1 MVIIKKA
8 KRKNLVS
15 ITSLGILSS
24 IAGITGTNSS
34 AHAETLTAANTITTA
49 NSYDDDGKSN
59 TETTDTN
66 SNDNSKE
73 STLTFNTVADNNAS
87 IGTNADTTVNAASP
101 DSIATDQTAD
111 TEKNA
116 DSVTEDNSTD
126 YANTE
131 TTANSVNTLLTS
143 SLLQSNTTTTTAN
156 DSYIPVKS
164 YGVDVSGYQDT
175 DLTKYSQAGAKYTIV
190 KLSEGT
196 WYTNP
201 NAQGQ
206 VNSADKLGMATYAY
220 HFANFSDSTAEAE
233 KEADFAIQQ
242 AQKVGIKPGTYFAI
256 DWETEGN
263 ANVVD
268 GNTEQNTSAILAF
281 MRKVSAAGYKPLVY
295 TGAYNFQNHLNVSE
309 IIKQFPNSLWVA
321 SYKTTGEIDEPD
333 FNYFPSMEGVAIWQF
348 TSNWRGLHID
358 ANVNVLPL
366 LSNASTTDDKDKAI
380 SVNYQVVDDDNNG
393 AVVASG
399 TFSGKSNTSLSN
411 RSIIDTNAPDVLNK
425 YVLSSPDGSTLL
437 NNDTGTITIHVTHKT
452 EFVSETREVT
462 ASGVQDLSMPFHI
475 TPAVSFGKVYSFSRT
490 GIKDLVTNQ
499 ITWNDWSA
507 PAKLGNDNAAIN
519 GELHA
524 LEEYPIIIT
533 ADTPNMN
540 VTITKKGM
548 LISTDSAPHKV
559 TNTINF
565 VNSSDMWD
573 FSNSFD
579 TSMIIKATTIT
590 ADDQN
595 QTIDISS
602 LIPEGYQLA
611 DSADS
616 TLTSGDNG
624 SFFNVAIVKN
634 NADSNNTDNTDN
646 NKNDS
651 DSGKADSSVT
661 NVVEFVDENSN
672 IVGSTTIKAD
682 AAGKSFTLDSNS
694 IPTGYQLADGASL
707 TLTTKDNG
715 ATIQIKVVKADATDT
730 DNGNSSGSDNSS
742 DNGNTDNSGQGNTD
756 PVTPGDSDNTNTSGS
771 DSTGSSNSGSDSSNK
786 DTGTDT
792 SPTNPDGSVDDS
804 GKSDTGS
811 GSSNSDSNTDNT
823 NNDKNDNSSSNG
835 SDTGDSSNSGSDGST
850 TTPSVPDS
858 SDNSNSNSDN
868 GTTDNTDNAN
878 NSNSENNVNISDN
891 TDSIDNANNVNNDT
905 GKNSGSQTGTSDN
918 AQAMI
923 NLDNGD
929 VLTQEPVSTGIP
941 STDTSFGTQ
950 NGSDLISAS
959 SGDVN
964 STLATTLP
972 QTGNSVQDTKVLKA
986 TGAVILLSEAVL
998 SLGFAI
1004 TKKKPDNQ

>member
-1 MVIIKKA
+1 M
-8 KRKNLVS
+8 S

-66 SNDNSKE
+66 SNDNSQE
-73 STLTFNTVADNNAS
+73 STLTFNTVTDNNAGT
-87 IGTNADTTVNAASP
+87 GTNADTTVNAASP

-143 SLLQSNTTTTTAN
+143 SLLQSNTTTTTVN

-263 ANVVD
+263 INVVNGD
-268 GNTEQNTSAILAF
+268 TEKNTAAVMAF
-281 MRKVSAAGYKPLVY
+281 MKKVQKAGYLPLVY
-295 TGAYNFQNHLNVSE
+295 TGAYNFQSHLNVSE

-348 TSNWRGLHID
+348 TSNWRGLHVD

-366 LSNASTTDDKDKAI
+366 VNTSSSATDSTVTV
-380 SVNYQVVDDDNNG
+380 SYQVVDDDDNG
-393 AVVASG
+393 SVVTTGSVTG
-399 TFSGKSNTSLSN
+399 SSNSSITNQSIIKSN
-411 RSIIDTNAPDVLNK
+411 NADLLDK
-425 YVLSSPDGSTLL
+425 YVISSPDDKNLL
-437 NNDTGTITIHVTHKT
+437 NNDTGTITIHVNHKT
-452 EFVSETREVT
+452 ETVTETREVT

-507 PAKLGNDNAAIN
+507 PVKLGSDNDAIN

-624 SFFNVAIVKN
+624 TVFNVAVVKV
-634 NADSNNTDNTDN
+634 ATD
-646 NKNDS
+646 
-651 DSGKADSSVT
+651 GSS
-661 NVVEFVDENSN
+661 
-672 IVGSTTIKAD
+672 
-682 AAGKSFTLDSNS
+682 DSNS
-694 IPTGYQLADGASL
+694 
-707 TLTTKDNG
+707 
-715 ATIQIKVVKADATDT
+715 
-730 DNGNSSGSDNSS
+730 NGNSSSDSN
-742 DNGNTDNSGQGNTD
+742 NTDNSGQGNTD
-756 PVTPGDSDNTNTSGS
+756 PVTPGDSDTNTSGS
-771 DSTGSSNSGSDSSNK
+771 DSTGGSNSGSDSNNK

-792 SPTNPDGSVDDS
+792 SPTNPDGSGDDS

-811 GSSNSDSNTDNT
+811 DSSNSDSTD
-823 NNDKNDNSSSNG
+823 NDKNDNSSSNG
-835 SDTGDSSNSGSDGST
+835 SDTGDSSNSGSDAST

-858 SDNSNSNSDN
+858 SDNSNSNSGN

-891 TDSIDNANNVNNDT
+891 TDSTDNANNVNNDT
-905 GKNSGSQTGTSDN
+905 GKNSGSQTGASDN
-918 AQAMI
+918 AQATI

-941 STDTSFGTQ
+941 STTADTSFGIQ

-964 STLATTLP
+964 STLATALP

>member
-1 MVIIKKA
+1 MITIRKA

-24 IAGITGTNSS
+24 IAGVAGTNSS
-34 AHAETLTAANTITTA
+34 AHAEILTTANTITTA
-49 NSYDDDGKSN
+49 NSYDDDNKSN

-66 SNDNSKE
+66 SNDNSQE

-87 IGTNADTTVNAASP
+87 AGTNADTTIDSTSP
-101 DSIATDQTAD
+101 DSIATDQTAN

-116 DSVTEDNSTD
+116 DSVNEDNSSD
-126 YANTE
+126 YANAE
-131 TTANSVNTLLTS
+131 TTADSVNTLLTS
-143 SLLQSNTTTTTAN
+143 SLLQSNTTTTTVN

-164 YGVDVSGYQDT
+164 YGVDVSGYQNI

-348 TSNWRGLHID
+348 TSNWRGLHVD

-366 LSNASTTDDKDKAI
+366 SSNASTTNDKDKAI

-399 TFSGKSNTSLSN
+399 TFSGKNNTSLSN

-437 NNDTGTITIHVTHKT
+437 NNDTGTITIHVNHKT
-452 EFVSETREVT
+452 ETVTETREATFDITEDSSTSGNVGP
-462 ASGVQDLSMPFHI
+462 ASGVSKKY
-475 TPAVSFGKVYSFSRT
+475 TFSRT
-490 GIKDLVTNQ
+490 GTKDLVTGQ
-499 ITWNDWSA
+499 TTW
-507 PAKLGNDNAAIN
+507 
-519 GELHA
+519 GEWPSPKTLK
-524 LEEYPIIIT
+524 YDKYTFTVT
-533 ADTPNMN
+533 ADSPNTKI
-540 VTITKKGM
+540 TITSKGM
-548 LISTDSAPHKV
+548 LINTDTAPHKV
-559 TNTINF
+559 TNTVNF
-565 VNSSDMWD
+565 VDAAGK
-573 FSNSFD
+573 
-579 TSMIIKATTIT
+579 TVKTTT
-590 ADDQN
+590 VSADDQN

-611 DSADS
+611 NSAS
-616 TLTSGDNG
+616 NSLISGDNG

-634 NADSNNTDNTDN
+634 NADSNNTDN
-646 NKNDS
+646 
-651 DSGKADSSVT
+651 
-661 NVVEFVDENSN
+661 
-672 IVGSTTIKAD
+672 
-682 AAGKSFTLDSNS
+682 
-694 IPTGYQLADGASL
+694 
-707 TLTTKDNG
+707 
-715 ATIQIKVVKADATDT
+715 
-730 DNGNSSGSDNSS
+730 GSDPSSS
-742 DNGNTDNSGQGNTD
+742 DNANTDNSGQGNTD
-756 PVTPGDSDNTNTSGS
+756 PVTPGDSDNNTG
-771 DSTGSSNSGSDSSNK
+771 GSNSGSDSSNK

-792 SPTNPDGSVDDS
+792 SPTNPDGSGDDS

-811 GSSNSDSNTDNT
+811 DSSNSDSNTDST
-823 NNDKNDNSSSNG
+823 DNDKNDNSSSNG
-835 SDTGDSSNSGSDGST
+835 SDTGDSSNSGSDASIA
-850 TTPSVPDS
+850 TPSVPDS
-858 SDNSNSNSDN
+858 SDNSNSNSGN

-891 TDSIDNANNVNNDT
+891 TDSTDNANNVNSDT
-905 GKNSGSQTGTSDN
+905 DKNSGSQTGASDN
-918 AQAMI
+918 AQATI

-929 VLTQEPVSTGIP
+929 VLSQEPFSTGIP
-941 STDTSFGTQ
+941 STTADTSFGIQ

-964 STLATTLP
+964 STLATALP

>member
-1 MVIIKKA
+1 MVSIKKA

-34 AHAETLTAANTITTA
+34 AHAETLNAANTITTA

-66 SNDNSKE
+66 SNDNSQE
-73 STLTFNTVADNNAS
+73 STLTFNTVTDNNAGT
-87 IGTNADTTVNAASP
+87 GTNADTTVNAASP

-143 SLLQSNTTTTTAN
+143 SLLQSNTTTTTVN

-164 YGVDVSGYQDT
+164 YGVDVSGYQGT
-175 DLTKYSQAGAKYTIV
+175 DLTKYAQAGAKYTIV

-206 VNSADKLGMATYAY
+206 VNSANKLNMATYAY
-220 HFANFSDSTAEAE
+220 HFANFSNNAAEAE

-263 ANVVD
+263 INVVD

-348 TSNWRGLHID
+348 TSNWRGLHVD

-366 LSNASTTDDKDKAI
+366 SSNASTTNDKDKAI

-393 AVVASG
+393 AVIASG

-437 NNDTGTITIHVTHKT
+437 NNDTGTITIHVNHKT
-452 EFVSETREVT
+452 ETVTETREATFDITEDSSTSGNVGP
-462 ASGVQDLSMPFHI
+462 ASGVSKKY
-475 TPAVSFGKVYSFSRT
+475 TFSRT
-490 GIKDLVTNQ
+490 GTKDLVTGQ
-499 ITWNDWSA
+499 TTW
-507 PAKLGNDNAAIN
+507 
-519 GELHA
+519 GEWPSPKTLK
-524 LEEYPIIIT
+524 YDKYIFTVT
-533 ADTPNMN
+533 ADSPNTKI
-540 VTITKKGM
+540 TITSKGM
-548 LISTDSAPHKV
+548 LINTDTAPHKV
-559 TNTINF
+559 TNTVNF
-565 VNSSDMWD
+565 VDAAGK
-573 FSNSFD
+573 
-579 TSMIIKATTIT
+579 TVKTTT
-590 ADDQN
+590 VSADDQN

-611 DSADS
+611 NSAS
-616 TLTSGDNG
+616 NSLISGDNG

-634 NADSNNTDNTDN
+634 NADSNNTDNGSDPSSSDSGKSDSETDTTPTNPSDSHNGSNDSNTDNTDN
-646 NKNDS
+646 NKNDSDSS

-661 NVVEFVDENSN
+661 NLVEFVDENSN

-715 ATIQIKVVKADATDT
+715 ATIQIKVIKTDT
-730 DNGNSSGSDNSS
+730 NDSGNSNGSGSNSSS
-742 DNGNTDNSGQGNTD
+742 DNGNTDNNGQSNTN
-756 PVTPGDSDNTNTSGS
+756 PITPGASDNNNGAI
-771 DSTGSSNSGSDSSNK
+771 DS
-786 DTGTDT
+786 
-792 SPTNPDGSVDDS
+792 
-804 GKSDTGS
+804 GS
-811 GSSNSDSNTDNT
+811 GSSNSDSDTDST
-823 NNDKNDNSSSNG
+823 DNDKNDNSSSNG
-835 SDTGDSSNSGSDGST
+835 SDTGNSNISGSDGST

-858 SDNSNSNSDN
+858 SDNSNSNGDN
-868 GTTDNTDNAN
+868 GTTDSTDNAN

-891 TDSIDNANNVNNDT
+891 TDSTDNANNVNSDT
-905 GKNSGSQTGTSDN
+905 GKNSGSQTGASDN

-941 STDTSFGTQ
+941 STTADTSFGTQ

-964 STLATTLP
+964 STLATALP
-972 QTGNSVQDTKVLKA
+972 QTGNSVQDTKV
-986 TGAVILLSEAVL
+986 V
-998 SLGFAI
+998 
-1004 TKKKPDNQ
+1004 NHH

>member
-34 AHAETLTAANTITTA
+34 AHAETLNAANTITTA

-66 SNDNSKE
+66 SNDNSQE
-73 STLTFNTVADNNAS
+73 STLTFNTVTDNNAGT
-87 IGTNADTTVNAASP
+87 GTNADTTVNAASP

-131 TTANSVNTLLTS
+131 TTADSVNTLLTS
-143 SLLQSNTTTTTAN
+143 SLLQSNTTTTTVN

-164 YGVDVSGYQDT
+164 YGVDVSGYQNT

-348 TSNWRGLHID
+348 TSNWRGLHVD

-366 LSNASTTDDKDKAI
+366 SSNASTTDDKDKAI

-399 TFSGKSNTSLSN
+399 TFSGKRNTSLSN

-425 YVLSSPDGSTLL
+425 YVLSSPDGNTLL
-437 NNDTGTITIHVTHKT
+437 NNDTGTITIHVNHKT
-452 EFVSETREVT
+452 ETVTETREVT

-507 PAKLGNDNAAIN
+507 PVKLGSDNDAIN

-624 SFFNVAIVKN
+624 TVFNVAVVKV
-634 NADSNNTDNTDN
+634 ATD
-646 NKNDS
+646 
-651 DSGKADSSVT
+651 GSS
-661 NVVEFVDENSN
+661 
-672 IVGSTTIKAD
+672 
-682 AAGKSFTLDSNS
+682 DSNS
-694 IPTGYQLADGASL
+694 
-707 TLTTKDNG
+707 
-715 ATIQIKVVKADATDT
+715 
-730 DNGNSSGSDNSS
+730 NGNSSSDSN
-742 DNGNTDNSGQGNTD
+742 NTDNSGQGNTD
-756 PVTPGDSDNTNTSGS
+756 PVTPGDSDNNTSGS
-771 DSTGSSNSGSDSSNK
+771 DSTGGSNSGSDSNNK

-792 SPTNPDGSVDDS
+792 SPTNPDGSGDDS

-811 GSSNSDSNTDNT
+811 DSSNSDSTD
-823 NNDKNDNSSSNG
+823 NDKNDNSSSNG
-835 SDTGDSSNSGSDGST
+835 SDTGDSSNSGSDAST

-858 SDNSNSNSDN
+858 SDNSNSNSGNGNQDTTEPVVPDNSDN
-868 GTTDNTDNAN
+868 GSDSSTSGTSDSSDSDTTPTNPDSPNVDNGSDNGNGSGNNSTDTSNGSDISNAVPDTPENSNGSDNGNISGSENTNATDSQANPSDGSNQSLADVNQNNNANAITGSSDSSIPASESSETSGTNNVASAEGNGNGSASVSFGASSPVSTDAYAAN
-878 NSNSENNVNISDN
+878 NSNTASE
-891 TDSIDNANNVNNDT
+891 
-905 GKNSGSQTGTSDN
+905 SGS
-918 AQAMI
+918 
-923 NLDNGD
+923 GD
-929 VLTQEPVSTGIP
+929 VV
-941 STDTSFGTQ
+941 
-950 NGSDLISAS
+950 SAS
-959 SGDVN
+959 S
-964 STLATTLP
+964 LP
-972 QTGNSVQDTKVLKA
+972 QTGNSGDSQSLKTA
-986 TGAVILLSEAVL
+986 GTILLAESFA
-998 SLGFAI
+998 SLGLTI
-1004 TKKKPDNQ
+1004 KRKKSNF

>member
-66 SNDNSKE
+66 SNDNSQE
-73 STLTFNTVADNNAS
+73 STLTFNTVTDNNAGT
-87 IGTNADTTVNAASP
+87 GTNADTTVNAASP

-143 SLLQSNTTTTTAN
+143 SLLQSNTTTTTVN

-263 ANVVD
+263 INVVNGD
-268 GNTEQNTSAILAF
+268 TEKNTAAVMAF
-281 MRKVSAAGYKPLVY
+281 MKKVQKAGYLPLVY
-295 TGAYNFQNHLNVSE
+295 TGAYNFQSHLNVSE

-348 TSNWRGLHID
+348 TSNWRGLHVD

-366 LSNASTTDDKDKAI
+366 VNTSSSATDSTVTV
-380 SVNYQVVDDDNNG
+380 SYQVVDDDDNG
-393 AVVASG
+393 SVVTTGSVTG
-399 TFSGKSNTSLSN
+399 SSNSSITNQSIIKSN
-411 RSIIDTNAPDVLNK
+411 NADLLDK
-425 YVLSSPDGSTLL
+425 YVISSPDDKNLL
-437 NNDTGTITIHVTHKT
+437 NNDTGTITIHVNHKT
-452 EFVSETREVT
+452 ETVTETREVT

-507 PAKLGNDNAAIN
+507 PVKLGSDNDAIN

-624 SFFNVAIVKN
+624 TVFNVAVVKV
-634 NADSNNTDNTDN
+634 ATD
-646 NKNDS
+646 
-651 DSGKADSSVT
+651 GSS
-661 NVVEFVDENSN
+661 
-672 IVGSTTIKAD
+672 
-682 AAGKSFTLDSNS
+682 DSNS
-694 IPTGYQLADGASL
+694 
-707 TLTTKDNG
+707 
-715 ATIQIKVVKADATDT
+715 
-730 DNGNSSGSDNSS
+730 NGNSSSDSN
-742 DNGNTDNSGQGNTD
+742 NTDNSGQGNTD
-756 PVTPGDSDNTNTSGS
+756 PVTPGDSDTNTSGS
-771 DSTGSSNSGSDSSNK
+771 DSTGGSNSGSDSNNK

-792 SPTNPDGSVDDS
+792 SPTNPDGSGDDS

-811 GSSNSDSNTDNT
+811 DSSNSDSTD
-823 NNDKNDNSSSNG
+823 NDKNDNSSSNG
-835 SDTGDSSNSGSDGST
+835 SDTGDSSNSGSDAST

-858 SDNSNSNSDN
+858 SDNSNSNSGN

-891 TDSIDNANNVNNDT
+891 TDSTDNANNVNNDT
-905 GKNSGSQTGTSDN
+905 GKNSGSQTGASDN
-918 AQAMI
+918 AQATI

-941 STDTSFGTQ
+941 STTADTSFGIQ

-964 STLATTLP
+964 STLATALP

>member
-1 MVIIKKA
+1 MITIRKA

-24 IAGITGTNSS
+24 IAGVAGTNSS
-34 AHAETLTAANTITTA
+34 AHAEILTTANTITTA
-49 NSYDDDGKSN
+49 NSYDDDNKSN

-66 SNDNSKE
+66 SNDNSQE

-87 IGTNADTTVNAASP
+87 AGTNADTTIDSTSP
-101 DSIATDQTAD
+101 DSIATDQTAN

-116 DSVTEDNSTD
+116 DSVNEDNSSD
-126 YANTE
+126 YANAE
-131 TTANSVNTLLTS
+131 TTADSVNTLLTS
-143 SLLQSNTTTTTAN
+143 SLLQSNTTTTTVN

-164 YGVDVSGYQDT
+164 YGVDVSGYQNI

-295 TGAYNFQNHLNVSE
+295 TGDYNFRNHLNVSE

-348 TSNWRGLHID
+348 TSNWRGLHVD

-366 LSNASTTDDKDKAI
+366 SSNASTTDDKDKAI

-399 TFSGKSNTSLSN
+399 TFSGKNNTSLSN
-411 RSIIDTNAPDVLNK
+411 RSIIDSNAPDVLNK
-425 YVLSSPDGSTLL
+425 YVLASPDKNNLL
-437 NNDTGTITIHVTHKT
+437 NSSSRTITIHVSHKT
-452 EFVSETREVT
+452 ETVT
-462 ASGVQDLSMPFHI
+462 DTHNATFIIYDDSSTTGNVGPASGVSKKY
-475 TPAVSFGKVYSFSRT
+475 TFSRT
-490 GIKDLVTNQ
+490 GTKDLVTGQ
-499 ITWNDWSA
+499 TTW
-507 PAKLGNDNAAIN
+507 
-519 GELHA
+519 GEWPSPKTLK
-524 LEEYPIIIT
+524 YDKYTFTVT
-533 ADTPNMN
+533 ADSPNTKI
-540 VTITKKGM
+540 TITSKGM
-548 LISTDSAPHKV
+548 LINTDTAPHKV
-559 TNTINF
+559 TNTVNF
-565 VNSSDMWD
+565 VDAAGK
-573 FSNSFD
+573 
-579 TSMIIKATTIT
+579 TVKTTT
-590 ADDQN
+590 VSADDQN

-611 DSADS
+611 NSAS
-616 TLTSGDNG
+616 NSLISGDNG

-634 NADSNNTDNTDN
+634 NADSNNTDN
-646 NKNDS
+646 
-651 DSGKADSSVT
+651 
-661 NVVEFVDENSN
+661 
-672 IVGSTTIKAD
+672 
-682 AAGKSFTLDSNS
+682 
-694 IPTGYQLADGASL
+694 
-707 TLTTKDNG
+707 
-715 ATIQIKVVKADATDT
+715 
-730 DNGNSSGSDNSS
+730 GSDPSSS
-742 DNGNTDNSGQGNTD
+742 DNANTDNSGQGNTD
-756 PVTPGDSDNTNTSGS
+756 PVTPGDSDNNTG
-771 DSTGSSNSGSDSSNK
+771 GSNSGSDSSNK

-792 SPTNPDGSVDDS
+792 SPTNPDGSGDDS

-811 GSSNSDSNTDNT
+811 DSSNSDSNTDST
-823 NNDKNDNSSSNG
+823 DNDKNDNSSSNG
-835 SDTGDSSNSGSDGST
+835 SDTGDSSNSGSDASIA
-850 TTPSVPDS
+850 TPSVPDS
-858 SDNSNSNSDN
+858 SDNSNSNSGN

-891 TDSIDNANNVNNDT
+891 TDSTDNANNVNSDT
-905 GKNSGSQTGTSDN
+905 DKNSGSQTGASDN
-918 AQAMI
+918 AQATI

-929 VLTQEPVSTGIP
+929 VLSQEPFSTGIP
-941 STDTSFGTQ
+941 STTADTSFGIQ

-964 STLATTLP
+964 STLATALP

>member
-66 SNDNSKE
+66 SNDNSQE
-73 STLTFNTVADNNAS
+73 STLTFNTVTDNNAGT
-87 IGTNADTTVNAASP
+87 GTNADTTVNAASP

-143 SLLQSNTTTTTAN
+143 SLLQSNTTTTTVN

-263 ANVVD
+263 INVVNGD
-268 GNTEQNTSAILAF
+268 TEKNTAAVMAF
-281 MRKVSAAGYKPLVY
+281 MKKVQKAGYLPLVY
-295 TGAYNFQNHLNVSE
+295 TGAYNFQSHLNVSE

-348 TSNWRGLHID
+348 TSNWRGLHVD

-366 LSNASTTDDKDKAI
+366 VNTSSSATDSTVTV
-380 SVNYQVVDDDNNG
+380 SYQVVDDDDNG
-393 AVVASG
+393 SVVTTGSVTG
-399 TFSGKSNTSLSN
+399 SSNSSITNQSIIKSN
-411 RSIIDTNAPDVLNK
+411 NADLLDK
-425 YVLSSPDGSTLL
+425 YVISSPDDKNLL
-437 NNDTGTITIHVTHKT
+437 NNDTGTITIHVNHKT
-452 EFVSETREVT
+452 ETVTETREVT

-507 PAKLGNDNAAIN
+507 PVKLGSDNDAIN

-624 SFFNVAIVKN
+624 TVFNVAVVKV
-634 NADSNNTDNTDN
+634 ATD
-646 NKNDS
+646 
-651 DSGKADSSVT
+651 GSS
-661 NVVEFVDENSN
+661 
-672 IVGSTTIKAD
+672 
-682 AAGKSFTLDSNS
+682 DSNS
-694 IPTGYQLADGASL
+694 
-707 TLTTKDNG
+707 
-715 ATIQIKVVKADATDT
+715 
-730 DNGNSSGSDNSS
+730 NGNSSSDSN
-742 DNGNTDNSGQGNTD
+742 NTDNSGQGNTD
-756 PVTPGDSDNTNTSGS
+756 PVTPGDSDTNTSGS
-771 DSTGSSNSGSDSSNK
+771 DSTGGSNSGSDSNNK

-792 SPTNPDGSVDDS
+792 SPTNPDGSGDDS

-811 GSSNSDSNTDNT
+811 DSSNSDSTD
-823 NNDKNDNSSSNG
+823 NDKNDNSSSNG
-835 SDTGDSSNSGSDGST
+835 SDTGDSSNSGSDAST

-858 SDNSNSNSDN
+858 SDNSNSNRGN

-891 TDSIDNANNVNNDT
+891 TDSTDNANNVNNDT
-905 GKNSGSQTGTSDN
+905 GKNSGSQTGASDN
-918 AQAMI
+918 AQATI

-941 STDTSFGTQ
+941 STTADTSFGIQ

-964 STLATTLP
+964 STLATALP

>member
-1 MVIIKKA
+1 MVILKKA

-66 SNDNSKE
+66 SNDNSQE
-73 STLTFNTVADNNAS
+73 STLTFNTVTDNNAGT
-87 IGTNADTTVNAASP
+87 GTNADTTVNAASP

-143 SLLQSNTTTTTAN
+143 SLLQSNTTTTTVN

-263 ANVVD
+263 INVVNGD
-268 GNTEQNTSAILAF
+268 TEKNTAAVMAF
-281 MRKVSAAGYKPLVY
+281 MKKVQKAGYLPLVY
-295 TGAYNFQNHLNVSE
+295 TGAYNFQSHLNVSE

-348 TSNWRGLHID
+348 TSNWRGLHVD

-366 LSNASTTDDKDKAI
+366 VNTSSSATDSTVTV
-380 SVNYQVVDDDNNG
+380 SYQVVDDDDNG
-393 AVVASG
+393 SVVTTGSVTG
-399 TFSGKSNTSLSN
+399 SSNSSITNQSIIKSN
-411 RSIIDTNAPDVLNK
+411 NADLLDK
-425 YVLSSPDGSTLL
+425 YVISSPDDKNLL
-437 NNDTGTITIHVTHKT
+437 NNDTGTITIHVNHKT
-452 EFVSETREVT
+452 ETVTETREVT

-507 PAKLGNDNAAIN
+507 PVKLGSDNDAFN

-624 SFFNVAIVKN
+624 TVFNVAVVKV
-634 NADSNNTDNTDN
+634 ATD
-646 NKNDS
+646 
-651 DSGKADSSVT
+651 GSS
-661 NVVEFVDENSN
+661 
-672 IVGSTTIKAD
+672 
-682 AAGKSFTLDSNS
+682 DSNS
-694 IPTGYQLADGASL
+694 
-707 TLTTKDNG
+707 
-715 ATIQIKVVKADATDT
+715 
-730 DNGNSSGSDNSS
+730 NGNSSSDSN
-742 DNGNTDNSGQGNTD
+742 NTDNSGQGNTD
-756 PVTPGDSDNTNTSGS
+756 PVTPGDSDTNTSGS
-771 DSTGSSNSGSDSSNK
+771 DSTGGSNSGSDSNNK

-792 SPTNPDGSVDDS
+792 SPTNPDGSGDDS

-811 GSSNSDSNTDNT
+811 DSSNSDSTD
-823 NNDKNDNSSSNG
+823 NDKNDNSSSNG
-835 SDTGDSSNSGSDGST
+835 SDTGDSSNSGSDAST

-858 SDNSNSNSDN
+858 SDNSNSNSGN

-891 TDSIDNANNVNNDT
+891 TDSTDNANNVNNDT
-905 GKNSGSQTGTSDN
+905 GKNSGSQTGASDN
-918 AQAMI
+918 AQATI

-941 STDTSFGTQ
+941 STTADTSFGIQ

-964 STLATTLP
+964 STLATALP

>member
-1 MVIIKKA
+1 MITIRKA

-15 ITSLGILSS
+15 IISLGILSS
-24 IAGITGTNSS
+24 IAGVAGTNSS
-34 AHAETLTAANTITTA
+34 AHAEILTTANTITTA
-49 NSYDDDGKSN
+49 NSYDDDNKSN

-66 SNDNSKE
+66 SNDNSQE

-87 IGTNADTTVNAASP
+87 AGTNADTTIDSTSP
-101 DSIATDQTAD
+101 DSIATDQTAN

-116 DSVTEDNSTD
+116 DSVNEDNSSD
-126 YANTE
+126 YANAE
-131 TTANSVNTLLTS
+131 TTADSVNTLLTS
-143 SLLQSNTTTTTAN
+143 SLLQSNTTTTTVN

-164 YGVDVSGYQDT
+164 YGVDVSGYQNI

-206 VNSADKLGMATYAY
+206 VNSADKLGMATYVY

-348 TSNWRGLHID
+348 TSNWRGLHVD

-366 LSNASTTDDKDKAI
+366 SSNASTTNDKDKAI

-393 AVVASG
+393 AVIASG

-437 NNDTGTITIHVTHKT
+437 NNDTGTITIHVNHKT
-452 EFVSETREVT
+452 ETREATFDITEDSSTSGNVGP
-462 ASGVQDLSMPFHI
+462 ASGVSKKY
-475 TPAVSFGKVYSFSRT
+475 TFSRT
-490 GIKDLVTNQ
+490 GTKDLVTGQ
-499 ITWNDWSA
+499 TTW
-507 PAKLGNDNAAIN
+507 
-519 GELHA
+519 GEWPSPKTLK
-524 LEEYPIIIT
+524 YDKYTFTVT
-533 ADTPNMN
+533 ADSPNTKI
-540 VTITKKGM
+540 TITSKGM
-548 LISTDSAPHKV
+548 LINTDTAPHKV
-559 TNTINF
+559 TNTVNF
-565 VNSSDMWD
+565 VDAAGK
-573 FSNSFD
+573 
-579 TSMIIKATTIT
+579 TVKTTT
-590 ADDQN
+590 VSADDQN

-611 DSADS
+611 NSAS
-616 TLTSGDNG
+616 NSLISGDNG

-634 NADSNNTDNTDN
+634 NADSNNTDN
-646 NKNDS
+646 
-651 DSGKADSSVT
+651 
-661 NVVEFVDENSN
+661 
-672 IVGSTTIKAD
+672 
-682 AAGKSFTLDSNS
+682 
-694 IPTGYQLADGASL
+694 
-707 TLTTKDNG
+707 
-715 ATIQIKVVKADATDT
+715 
-730 DNGNSSGSDNSS
+730 GSDPSSS
-742 DNGNTDNSGQGNTD
+742 DNANTDNSGQGNTD
-756 PVTPGDSDNTNTSGS
+756 PVTPGDSDNNTG
-771 DSTGSSNSGSDSSNK
+771 GSNSGSDSSNK

-792 SPTNPDGSVDDS
+792 SPTNPDGSGDDS

-811 GSSNSDSNTDNT
+811 DSSNSNSNTDST
-823 NNDKNDNSSSNG
+823 DNDKNDNSSSNG
-835 SDTGDSSNSGSDGST
+835 SDTGDSSNSGSDASIA
-850 TTPSVPDS
+850 TPSVPDS
-858 SDNSNSNSDN
+858 SDNSNSNSGN

-891 TDSIDNANNVNNDT
+891 TDSTDNANNVNSDT
-905 GKNSGSQTGTSDN
+905 DKNSGSQTGASDN
-918 AQAMI
+918 AQATI

-929 VLTQEPVSTGIP
+929 VLSQEPFSTGIP
-941 STDTSFGTQ
+941 STTADTSFGIQ

-964 STLATTLP
+964 STLATALP

>member
-49 NSYDDDGKSN
+49 NSYDDNGKSN

-66 SNDNSKE
+66 SNDNSQE
-73 STLTFNTVADNNAS
+73 STLTFNTVTDNNAGT
-87 IGTNADTTVNAASP
+87 GTNADTTVNAASP

-143 SLLQSNTTTTTAN
+143 SLLQSNTTTTTVN

-263 ANVVD
+263 INVVNGD
-268 GNTEQNTSAILAF
+268 TEKNTAAVMAF
-281 MRKVSAAGYKPLVY
+281 MKKVQKAGYLPLVY
-295 TGAYNFQNHLNVSE
+295 TGAYNFQSHLNVSE

-348 TSNWRGLHID
+348 TSNWRGLHVD

-366 LSNASTTDDKDKAI
+366 VNTSSSATDSTVTV
-380 SVNYQVVDDDNNG
+380 SYQVVDDDDNG
-393 AVVASG
+393 SVVTTGSVTG
-399 TFSGKSNTSLSN
+399 SSNSSITNQSIIKSN
-411 RSIIDTNAPDVLNK
+411 NADLLDK
-425 YVLSSPDGSTLL
+425 YVISSPDDKNLL
-437 NNDTGTITIHVTHKT
+437 NNDTGTITIHVNHKT
-452 EFVSETREVT
+452 ETVTETREVT

-507 PAKLGNDNAAIN
+507 PVKLGSDNDAIN

-624 SFFNVAIVKN
+624 TVFNVAVVKV
-634 NADSNNTDNTDN
+634 ATD
-646 NKNDS
+646 
-651 DSGKADSSVT
+651 GSS
-661 NVVEFVDENSN
+661 
-672 IVGSTTIKAD
+672 
-682 AAGKSFTLDSNS
+682 DSNS
-694 IPTGYQLADGASL
+694 
-707 TLTTKDNG
+707 
-715 ATIQIKVVKADATDT
+715 
-730 DNGNSSGSDNSS
+730 NGNSSSDSN
-742 DNGNTDNSGQGNTD
+742 NTDNSGQGNTD
-756 PVTPGDSDNTNTSGS
+756 PVTPGDSDTNTSGS
-771 DSTGSSNSGSDSSNK
+771 DSTGGSNSGSDSNNK

-792 SPTNPDGSVDDS
+792 SPTNPDGSGDDS

-811 GSSNSDSNTDNT
+811 DSSNSDSTD
-823 NNDKNDNSSSNG
+823 NDKNDNSSSNG
-835 SDTGDSSNSGSDGST
+835 SDTGDSSNSGSDAST

-858 SDNSNSNSDN
+858 SDNSNSNSGN

-891 TDSIDNANNVNNDT
+891 TDSTDNANNVNNDT
-905 GKNSGSQTGTSDN
+905 GKNSGSQTGASDN
-918 AQAMI
+918 AQATI

-941 STDTSFGTQ
+941 STTADTSFGIQ

-964 STLATTLP
+964 STLATALP

>member
-348 TSNWRGLHID
+348 TSNWRGLHVD

-366 LSNASTTDDKDKAI
+366 SSNASTTDDKDKAI

-425 YVLSSPDGSTLL
+425 YVLSSPDGNTLL
-437 NNDTGTITIHVTHKT
+437 NNDTGTITIHVNHKT
-452 EFVSETREVT
+452 ETVTETREATFDITEDSSTPGNVGP
-462 ASGVQDLSMPFHI
+462 ASGVSKKY
-475 TPAVSFGKVYSFSRT
+475 TFSRT
-490 GIKDLVTNQ
+490 GTKDLVTGQ
-499 ITWNDWSA
+499 TTW
-507 PAKLGNDNAAIN
+507 
-519 GELHA
+519 GEWPSPKTLK
-524 LEEYPIIIT
+524 YDKYTFTVT
-533 ADTPNMN
+533 ADSPNTKI
-540 VTITKKGM
+540 TITSKGM
-548 LISTDSAPHKV
+548 LINTDTAPHKV
-559 TNTINF
+559 TNTVNF
-565 VNSSDMWD
+565 VDVAGK
-573 FSNSFD
+573 
-579 TSMIIKATTIT
+579 TVKTTT
-590 ADDQN
+590 VSADDQN
-595 QTIDISS
+595 QTIDISG

-611 DSADS
+611 NSAS
-616 TLTSGDNG
+616 NSLISGDNG

-634 NADSNNTDNTDN
+634 NADSNNTDNGSDPSPSDPGKSDSETDTTPTNPSDSHNGSDDSNTDN

-682 AAGKSFTLDSNS
+682 AAGKSFTLDGNS
-694 IPTGYQLADGASL
+694 IPTGYQLAEGASL

-715 ATIQIKVVKADATDT
+715 ATIQIKVVKTDT
-730 DNGNSSGSDNSS
+730 NDSGNSNGSGSNSSS
-742 DNGNTDNSGQGNTD
+742 DNGNTDNNGQSNTN
-756 PVTPGDSDNTNTSGS
+756 PITPGASDNNNGAI
-771 DSTGSSNSGSDSSNK
+771 DS
-786 DTGTDT
+786 
-792 SPTNPDGSVDDS
+792 
-804 GKSDTGS
+804 GS

-923 NLDNGD
+923 NLDNDD

>member
-34 AHAETLTAANTITTA
+34 AHAETLNAANTITTA

-66 SNDNSKE
+66 SNDNSQE
-73 STLTFNTVADNNAS
+73 STLTFNTV
-87 IGTNADTTVNAASP
+87 ADTTVNAASP
-101 DSIATDQTAD
+101 DSIVTDQTAN
-111 TEKNA
+111 TEKNT
-116 DSVTEDNSTD
+116 DSATEDNSTD

-131 TTANSVNTLLTS
+131 TTADSVNTLLTS
-143 SLLQSNTTTTTAN
+143 SLLQSNTTTTTVS

-164 YGVDVSGYQDT
+164 YGVDVSGYQGT
-175 DLTKYSQAGAKYTIV
+175 DLTKYAQAGAKYTIV

-206 VNSADKLGMATYAY
+206 VNSANKLNMATYAY
-220 HFANFSDSTAEAE
+220 HFANFSNNAAEAE
-233 KEADFAIQQ
+233 KEADFAIQK

-268 GNTEQNTSAILAF
+268 GNTEQNTSAILTF

-348 TSNWRGLHID
+348 TSNWRGLHVD

-366 LSNASTTDDKDKAI
+366 LSNASTTNDKDKAI

-399 TFSGKSNTSLSN
+399 TFSGKNNTSLSN

-437 NNDTGTITIHVTHKT
+437 NNDTGTITIHVNHKT
-452 EFVSETREVT
+452 ETVTETREATFDITEDSSTSGNVGP
-462 ASGVQDLSMPFHI
+462 ASGVSKKY
-475 TPAVSFGKVYSFSRT
+475 TFSRT
-490 GIKDLVTNQ
+490 GTKDLVTGQ
-499 ITWNDWSA
+499 TTW
-507 PAKLGNDNAAIN
+507 
-519 GELHA
+519 GEWPSPKTLK
-524 LEEYPIIIT
+524 YDKYTFTVT
-533 ADTPNMN
+533 ADSPNTKI
-540 VTITKKGM
+540 TITSKGM
-548 LISTDSAPHKV
+548 LINTDTAPHKV
-559 TNTINF
+559 TNTVNF
-565 VNSSDMWD
+565 VDAAGK
-573 FSNSFD
+573 
-579 TSMIIKATTIT
+579 TVKTTT
-590 ADDQN
+590 VPANDQN

-611 DSADS
+611 DSAS
-616 TLTSGDNG
+616 NSLISGDNG

-634 NADSNNTDNTDN
+634 NADSNNTNNGSDPSPSDPGKSDSETDTTPTNPSDSHNGSDDSNTDNTDN

-651 DSGKADSSVT
+651 DSGKEDSSVT
-661 NVVEFVDENSN
+661 NIVEFVDENSN

-682 AAGKSFTLDSNS
+682 AAGKSFTLDGNS

-715 ATIQIKVVKADATDT
+715 ATIQIKVIKTDT
-730 DNGNSSGSDNSS
+730 NDSGNSNGSGSNSSS
-742 DNGNTDNSGQGNTD
+742 DNGNTDNNGQSNTN
-756 PVTPGDSDNTNTSGS
+756 PITPGASDNNNGAI
-771 DSTGSSNSGSDSSNK
+771 DS
-786 DTGTDT
+786 
-792 SPTNPDGSVDDS
+792 
-804 GKSDTGS
+804 GS

-823 NNDKNDNSSSNG
+823 DNGKNNNSSSNS
-835 SDTGDSSNSGSDGST
+835 SDTGDLSNSGSDASIA
-850 TTPSVPDS
+850 TPSVPDS
-858 SDNSNSNSDN
+858 SDNSNSNSGN

-878 NSNSENNVNISDN
+878 NSNSENNVNISDS
-891 TDSIDNANNVNNDT
+891 TDNANNVNSDT
-905 GKNSGSQTGTSDN
+905 DKNSGSQTGASDN
-918 AQAMI
+918 AQATI

-929 VLTQEPVSTGIP
+929 VLKQEPVSTGIP
-941 STDTSFGTQ
+941 STTADTSFGTQ

-964 STLATTLP
+964 STLATALP
-972 QTGNSVQDTKVLKA
+972 QTGNSVQDTKVLKT

-998 SLGFAI
+998 SLGFVIA
-1004 TKKKPDNQ
+1004 KKKPDNQ

>member
-1 MVIIKKA
+1 MITIRKA

-24 IAGITGTNSS
+24 IAGVAGTNSS
-34 AHAETLTAANTITTA
+34 AHAEILTTANTITTA
-49 NSYDDDGKSN
+49 NSYDDDNKSN

-66 SNDNSKE
+66 SNDNSQE

-87 IGTNADTTVNAASP
+87 AGTNADTTIDSTSP
-101 DSIATDQTAD
+101 DSIATDQTAN

-116 DSVTEDNSTD
+116 DSVNEDNSSD
-126 YANTE
+126 YANAE
-131 TTANSVNTLLTS
+131 TTADSVNTLLTS
-143 SLLQSNTTTTTAN
+143 SLLQSNTTTTTVN

-164 YGVDVSGYQDT
+164 YGVDVSGYQNI

-348 TSNWRGLHID
+348 TSNWRGLHVD

-366 LSNASTTDDKDKAI
+366 SSNASTTNDKDKAI

-393 AVVASG
+393 AVIASG

-437 NNDTGTITIHVTHKT
+437 NNDTGTITIHVNHKT
-452 EFVSETREVT
+452 ETVTETREATFDITEDSSTSGNVGP
-462 ASGVQDLSMPFHI
+462 ASGVSKKY
-475 TPAVSFGKVYSFSRT
+475 TFSRT
-490 GIKDLVTNQ
+490 GTKDLVTGQ
-499 ITWNDWSA
+499 TTW
-507 PAKLGNDNAAIN
+507 
-519 GELHA
+519 GEWPSPKTLK
-524 LEEYPIIIT
+524 YDKYTFTVT
-533 ADTPNMN
+533 ADSPNTKI
-540 VTITKKGM
+540 TITSKGM
-548 LISTDSAPHKV
+548 LINTDTAPHKV
-559 TNTINF
+559 TNTVNF
-565 VNSSDMWD
+565 VDAAGK
-573 FSNSFD
+573 
-579 TSMIIKATTIT
+579 TVKTTT
-590 ADDQN
+590 VSADDQN

-611 DSADS
+611 NSAS
-616 TLTSGDNG
+616 NSLISGDNG

-634 NADSNNTDNTDN
+634 NADSNNTDN
-646 NKNDS
+646 
-651 DSGKADSSVT
+651 
-661 NVVEFVDENSN
+661 
-672 IVGSTTIKAD
+672 
-682 AAGKSFTLDSNS
+682 
-694 IPTGYQLADGASL
+694 
-707 TLTTKDNG
+707 
-715 ATIQIKVVKADATDT
+715 
-730 DNGNSSGSDNSS
+730 GSDPSSS
-742 DNGNTDNSGQGNTD
+742 DNANTDNSGQGNTD
-756 PVTPGDSDNTNTSGS
+756 PVTPGDSDNNTG
-771 DSTGSSNSGSDSSNK
+771 GSNSGSDSSNK

-792 SPTNPDGSVDDS
+792 SPTNPDGSGDDS

-811 GSSNSDSNTDNT
+811 DSSNSDSNTDST
-823 NNDKNDNSSSNG
+823 DNDKNDNSSSNG
-835 SDTGDSSNSGSDGST
+835 SDTGDSSNSGSDASIA
-850 TTPSVPDS
+850 TPSVPDS
-858 SDNSNSNSDN
+858 SDNSNSNSGN

-891 TDSIDNANNVNNDT
+891 TDSTDNANNVNSDT
-905 GKNSGSQTGTSDN
+905 DKNSGSQTGASDN
-918 AQAMI
+918 AQATI

-929 VLTQEPVSTGIP
+929 VLSQEPFSTGIP
-941 STDTSFGTQ
+941 STTADTSFGIQ

-964 STLATTLP
+964 STLATALP

>member
-34 AHAETLTAANTITTA
+34 AHAETLNAANTITTA

-66 SNDNSKE
+66 SNDNSQE

-87 IGTNADTTVNAASP
+87 TGTNADTTVNAASP

-126 YANTE
+126 YTNTE
-131 TTANSVNTLLTS
+131 TTADSVNTLLTS
-143 SLLQSNTTTTTAN
+143 SLLQSNTTATTAN

-263 ANVVD
+263 INVVNGD
-268 GNTEQNTSAILAF
+268 TEKNTAAVMAF
-281 MRKVSAAGYKPLVY
+281 MKKVQQAGYLPLVY
-295 TGAYNFQNHLNVSE
+295 TGAYNFQSHLNVSE

-348 TSNWRGLHID
+348 TSNWRGLHVD

-366 LSNASTTDDKDKAI
+366 VNTSSSATDSTVTV
-380 SVNYQVVDDDNNG
+380 SYQVVDDDDNG
-393 AVVASG
+393 SVVTTGSVTG
-399 TFSGKSNTSLSN
+399 SSNSSITN
-411 RSIIDTNAPDVLNK
+411 QSIIESNNADLLDK
-425 YVLSSPDGSTLL
+425 YVLSSPDDKNLL
-437 NNDTGTITIHVTHKT
+437 NNDTGTITIHVNHKT
-452 EFVSETREVT
+452 ETVTETREATFDITEDSSTAGSVGP
-462 ASGVQDLSMPFHI
+462 ASGVSKKY
-475 TPAVSFGKVYSFSRT
+475 TFSRT
-490 GIKDLVTNQ
+490 GTKDLVTGQ
-499 ITWNDWSA
+499 TTW
-507 PAKLGNDNAAIN
+507 
-519 GELHA
+519 GEWPSPKTLK
-524 LEEYPIIIT
+524 YDKYIFTVT
-533 ADTPNMN
+533 ADSPNTKI
-540 VTITKKGM
+540 TITSKGM
-548 LISTDSAPHKV
+548 LINTDTAPHKV
-559 TNTINF
+559 TNTVNF
-565 VNSSDMWD
+565 VDNAGK
-573 FSNSFD
+573 
-579 TSMIIKATTIT
+579 TIKTTT
-590 ADDQN
+590 VSANDQN
-595 QTIDISS
+595 QTIDISN

-611 DSADS
+611 DSAS
-616 TLTSGDNG
+616 NSLISGDNG

-634 NADSNNTDNTDN
+634 NTDSNNTDNGSDPSSSDSGKPDSETDTTPTNPSDSHNGSDDSNTDNTDN

-661 NVVEFVDENSN
+661 NLVEFVDENSN

-682 AAGKSFTLDSNS
+682 AAGKSFTLDGNS
-694 IPTGYQLADGASL
+694 IPTGYQLAEGASL

-742 DNGNTDNSGQGNTD
+742 DNANTDNSGQGNTD
-756 PVTPGDSDNTNTSGS
+756 PVTPGDSDNNTGGS
-771 DSTGSSNSGSDSSNK
+771 DSGNT
-786 DTGTDT
+786 DTGT
-792 SPTNPDGSVDDS
+792 SPTNPDGSGDDS

-811 GSSNSDSNTDNT
+811 NSSNSDSNTDST
-823 NNDKNDNSSSNG
+823 DNDKNDNSSSNG
-835 SDTGDSSNSGSDGST
+835 SDTGDSSNSGSDAST

-858 SDNSNSNSDN
+858 SDNSNSNSGN

-878 NSNSENNVNISDN
+878 NSNGENNVNISDN
-891 TDSIDNANNVNNDT
+891 TDSTDNANNVNNDT

-923 NLDNGD
+923 NL
-929 VLTQEPVSTGIP
+929 
-941 STDTSFGTQ
+941 DTSFGTQ

>member
-66 SNDNSKE
+66 SNDNSQE
-73 STLTFNTVADNNAS
+73 STLTFNTVTDNNAGT
-87 IGTNADTTVNAASP
+87 GTNADTTVNAASP

-143 SLLQSNTTTTTAN
+143 SLLQSNTTTTTVN

-263 ANVVD
+263 INVVNGD
-268 GNTEQNTSAILAF
+268 TEKNTAAVMAF
-281 MRKVSAAGYKPLVY
+281 MKKVQKAGYLPLVY
-295 TGAYNFQNHLNVSE
+295 TGAYNFQSHLNVSE

-348 TSNWRGLHID
+348 TSNWRGLHVD

-366 LSNASTTDDKDKAI
+366 VNTSSSATDSTVTV
-380 SVNYQVVDDDNNG
+380 SYQVVDDDDNG
-393 AVVASG
+393 SVVTTGSVTG
-399 TFSGKSNTSLSN
+399 SSNSSITNQSIIKSN
-411 RSIIDTNAPDVLNK
+411 NADLLDK
-425 YVLSSPDGSTLL
+425 YVISSPDDKNLL
-437 NNDTGTITIHVTHKT
+437 NNDTGTITIHVNHKT
-452 EFVSETREVT
+452 ETVTETREVT

-507 PAKLGNDNAAIN
+507 PAKLGSDNAAIN

-624 SFFNVAIVKN
+624 TVFNMAVVKVA
-634 NADSNNTDNTDN
+634 TD
-646 NKNDS
+646 
-651 DSGKADSSVT
+651 GSS
-661 NVVEFVDENSN
+661 
-672 IVGSTTIKAD
+672 
-682 AAGKSFTLDSNS
+682 DSNS
-694 IPTGYQLADGASL
+694 
-707 TLTTKDNG
+707 
-715 ATIQIKVVKADATDT
+715 
-730 DNGNSSGSDNSS
+730 NGNSSSDSN
-742 DNGNTDNSGQGNTD
+742 NTDNSGQGNTD
-756 PVTPGDSDNTNTSGS
+756 PVTPGDSDNNTSGS
-771 DSTGSSNSGSDSSNK
+771 DSTGGSNSGSDSNNK

-792 SPTNPDGSVDDS
+792 SPTNPDGSGDDS

-811 GSSNSDSNTDNT
+811 DSSNSDSTTDST
-823 NNDKNDNSSSNG
+823 DNDKNDDSSSNG
-835 SDTGDSSNSGSDGST
+835 SDTGDSSNSGSDAST

-858 SDNSNSNSDN
+858 SDNSNSNSGN

-878 NSNSENNVNISDN
+878 NGNSENNVNISDN

-905 GKNSGSQTGTSDN
+905 GKNSGSQTGASDN
-918 AQAMI
+918 AQATI

-929 VLTQEPVSTGIP
+929 VLSQEPFSTGIP
-941 STDTSFGTQ
+941 STTADTSFGTQ

-964 STLATTLP
+964 STLATALP
-972 QTGNSVQDTKVLKA
+972 QTGNSVQDAKVLKT

-998 SLGFAI
+998 SLGFIIA
-1004 TKKKPDNQ
+1004 KKKPDNQ

>member
-66 SNDNSKE
+66 SNDNSQE
-73 STLTFNTVADNNAS
+73 STLTFNTVTDNNAGT
-87 IGTNADTTVNAASP
+87 GTNADTTVNAASP

-143 SLLQSNTTTTTAN
+143 SLLQSNTTTTTVN

-263 ANVVD
+263 INVVNGD
-268 GNTEQNTSAILAF
+268 TEKNTAAVMAF
-281 MRKVSAAGYKPLVY
+281 MKKVQKAGYLPLVY
-295 TGAYNFQNHLNVSE
+295 TGAYNFQSHLNVSE

-348 TSNWRGLHID
+348 TSNWRGLHVD

-366 LSNASTTDDKDKAI
+366 VNTSSSATDSTVTV
-380 SVNYQVVDDDNNG
+380 SYQVVDDDDNG
-393 AVVASG
+393 SVVTTGSVTG
-399 TFSGKSNTSLSN
+399 SSNSSITNQSIIKSN
-411 RSIIDTNAPDVLNK
+411 NADLLDK
-425 YVLSSPDGSTLL
+425 YVISSPDDKNLL
-437 NNDTGTITIHVTHKT
+437 NNDTGTITIHVNHKT
-452 EFVSETREVT
+452 ETVTETREVT

-507 PAKLGNDNAAIN
+507 PAKLGSDNAAIN

-624 SFFNVAIVKN
+624 TVFNVAVVKV
-634 NADSNNTDNTDN
+634 ATD
-646 NKNDS
+646 
-651 DSGKADSSVT
+651 GSS
-661 NVVEFVDENSN
+661 
-672 IVGSTTIKAD
+672 
-682 AAGKSFTLDSNS
+682 DSNS
-694 IPTGYQLADGASL
+694 
-707 TLTTKDNG
+707 
-715 ATIQIKVVKADATDT
+715 
-730 DNGNSSGSDNSS
+730 NGNSSSDSN
-742 DNGNTDNSGQGNTD
+742 NTDNSGQGNTD
-756 PVTPGDSDNTNTSGS
+756 PVTPGDSDNNTSGS
-771 DSTGSSNSGSDSSNK
+771 DSTGGSNSGSDSNNK

-792 SPTNPDGSVDDS
+792 SPTNPDGSGDDS

-811 GSSNSDSNTDNT
+811 NSSNSDSNTDST
-823 NNDKNDNSSSNG
+823 DNDKNDNSSSNG
-835 SDTGDSSNSGSDGST
+835 SDTGDSSNSGSDAST

-858 SDNSNSNSDN
+858 SDNSNSNSGN

-878 NSNSENNVNISDN
+878 NGNSENNVNISDN

-905 GKNSGSQTGTSDN
+905 GKNSGSQTGASDN
-918 AQAMI
+918 AQATI

-929 VLTQEPVSTGIP
+929 VLSQEPFSTGIP
-941 STDTSFGTQ
+941 STTADTSFGTQ

-964 STLATTLP
+964 STLATALP
-972 QTGNSVQDTKVLKA
+972 QTGNSVQDAKVLKT

-998 SLGFAI
+998 SLGFIIA
-1004 TKKKPDNQ
+1004 KKKPDNQ

>member
-1 MVIIKKA
+1 MITIRKA

-24 IAGITGTNSS
+24 IAGVAGTNSS
-34 AHAETLTAANTITTA
+34 AHAEILTTANTITTA
-49 NSYDDDGKSN
+49 NSYDDDNKSN

-66 SNDNSKE
+66 SNDNSQE

-87 IGTNADTTVNAASP
+87 AGTNADTTIDSTSP
-101 DSIATDQTAD
+101 DSIATDQTAN

-116 DSVTEDNSTD
+116 DSVNEDNSSD
-126 YANTE
+126 YANAE
-131 TTANSVNTLLTS
+131 TTADSVNTLLTS
-143 SLLQSNTTTTTAN
+143 SLLQSNTTTTTVN

-263 ANVVD
+263 INVVD
-268 GNTEQNTSAILAF
+268 GDTEKNTAAVMAF
-281 MRKVSAAGYKPLVY
+281 MKKVQQAGYLPLVY
-295 TGAYNFQNHLNVSE
+295 TGAYNFQSHLNVSE

-333 FNYFPSMEGVAIWQF
+333 FNYFPSLDGVAIWQF
-348 TSNWRGLHID
+348 TSNWRGLHVD

-437 NNDTGTITIHVTHKT
+437 NNDTGTITIHVNHKT
-452 EFVSETREVT
+452 ETVTETREATFDITEDSSTAGSVGP
-462 ASGVQDLSMPFHI
+462 ASGVSKKY
-475 TPAVSFGKVYSFSRT
+475 TFSRT
-490 GIKDLVTNQ
+490 GTKDLVTGQ
-499 ITWNDWSA
+499 TTW
-507 PAKLGNDNAAIN
+507 
-519 GELHA
+519 GEWPSPKTLK
-524 LEEYPIIIT
+524 YDKYTFTVT
-533 ADTPNMN
+533 ADSPNTKI
-540 VTITKKGM
+540 TITSKGM
-548 LISTDSAPHKV
+548 LINTDTTPHKV
-559 TNTINF
+559 TNTVNF
-565 VNSSDMWD
+565 VDAAGK
-573 FSNSFD
+573 
-579 TSMIIKATTIT
+579 TVKTTT
-590 ADDQN
+590 VSANDQN

-611 DSADS
+611 NSAS
-616 TLTSGDNG
+616 NSLISGDNG

-634 NADSNNTDNTDN
+634 NADGNNTDNGSDPSSSDSGNSDSKTDTTPTNPDDSHNGSSDSNTDNTDN

-661 NVVEFVDENSN
+661 NIVEFVDENSN
-672 IVGSTTIKAD
+672 IIGSTTIKAD

-694 IPTGYQLADGASL
+694 IPHWLPTGRRCIPDAD
-707 TLTTKDNG
+707 D
-715 ATIQIKVVKADATDT
+715 
-730 DNGNSSGSDNSS
+730 
-742 DNGNTDNSGQGNTD
+742 
-756 PVTPGDSDNTNTSGS
+756 
-771 DSTGSSNSGSDSSNK
+771 
-786 DTGTDT
+786 
-792 SPTNPDGSVDDS
+792 
-804 GKSDTGS
+804 
-811 GSSNSDSNTDNT
+811 
-823 NNDKNDNSSSNG
+823 
-835 SDTGDSSNSGSDGST
+835 
-850 TTPSVPDS
+850 
-858 SDNSNSNSDN
+858 
-868 GTTDNTDNAN
+868 
-878 NSNSENNVNISDN
+878 
-891 TDSIDNANNVNNDT
+891 
-905 GKNSGSQTGTSDN
+905 
-918 AQAMI
+918 
-923 NLDNGD
+923 
-929 VLTQEPVSTGIP
+929 
-941 STDTSFGTQ
+941 
-950 NGSDLISAS
+950 
-959 SGDVN
+959 
-964 STLATTLP
+964 
-972 QTGNSVQDTKVLKA
+972 
-986 TGAVILLSEAVL
+986 
-998 SLGFAI
+998 
-1004 TKKKPDNQ
+1004 

>member
-1 MVIIKKA
+1 MVKIKKT

-24 IAGITGTNSS
+24 VAGIAGTNSS

-66 SNDNSKE
+66 SNDNSQE
-73 STLTFNTVADNNAS
+73 STLTFNTVTDNNAGT
-87 IGTNADTTVNAASP
+87 GTNADTTVNAASP

-126 YANTE
+126 YPNTE

-143 SLLQSNTTTTTAN
+143 SLLQSNTTATTAN

-233 KEADFAIQQ
+233 KEADFAIQK

-309 IIKQFPNSLWVA
+309 IINQFPNSLWVA

-348 TSNWRGLHID
+348 TSNWRGLHVD

-366 LSNASTTDDKDKAI
+366 SSNASTTDDKDKAI

-437 NNDTGTITIHVTHKT
+437 NNDTGTITIHVNHKT
-452 EFVSETREVT
+452 ETVTETREATFDITEDSSTPVNVGH
-462 ASGVQDLSMPFHI
+462 ASGVSKKY
-475 TPAVSFGKVYSFSRT
+475 TFSRT
-490 GIKDLVTNQ
+490 GTKDLVTGQ
-499 ITWNDWSA
+499 TTW
-507 PAKLGNDNAAIN
+507 
-519 GELHA
+519 GEWPSPKTLK
-524 LEEYPIIIT
+524 YDKYTFTVT
-533 ADTPNMN
+533 ADSPNTKI
-540 VTITKKGM
+540 TITSKGM
-548 LISTDSAPHKV
+548 LINTDTAPHKV
-559 TNTINF
+559 TNTVNF
-565 VNSSDMWD
+565 VDAAGK
-573 FSNSFD
+573 
-579 TSMIIKATTIT
+579 TVKTTT
-590 ADDQN
+590 VSADDQN
-595 QTIDISS
+595 QTIDISG

-611 DSADS
+611 NSAS
-616 TLTSGDNG
+616 NSLISGDNG

-634 NADSNNTDNTDN
+634 NTYSN
-646 NKNDS
+646 
-651 DSGKADSSVT
+651 
-661 NVVEFVDENSN
+661 
-672 IVGSTTIKAD
+672 
-682 AAGKSFTLDSNS
+682 
-694 IPTGYQLADGASL
+694 
-707 TLTTKDNG
+707 
-715 ATIQIKVVKADATDT
+715 
-730 DNGNSSGSDNSS
+730 
-742 DNGNTDNSGQGNTD
+742 NTDNSGQGNTA
-756 PVTPGDSDNTNTSGS
+756 PVTPSDSNNNNNASDSGS
-771 DSTGSSNSGSDSSNK
+771 SGLNSGSNSNSSN
-786 DTGTDT
+786 TGTDT
-792 SPTNPDGSVDDS
+792 TPTNPD
-804 GKSDTGS
+804 
-811 GSSNSDSNTDNT
+811 SSNSDSNTDSTENG
-823 NNDKNDNSSSNG
+823 KNDNSSSNG
-835 SDTGDSSNSGSDGST
+835 SDTGDSSISGSDGST

-858 SDNSNSNSDN
+858 SDNSNSNSGND
-868 GTTDNTDNAN
+868 TTDNTDNAN

-891 TDSIDNANNVNNDT
+891 TDSTDNANNVNNDT
-905 GKNSGSQTGTSDN
+905 GKNSGSQTGASDN
-918 AQAMI
+918 AQATI

-929 VLTQEPVSTGIP
+929 ILSQEPVSTGIP
-941 STDTSFGTQ
+941 STTADTSFGTQ

-964 STLATTLP
+964 STLATALP
-972 QTGNSVQDTKVLKA
+972 QTGNSVQDAKVLKT

>member
-1 MVIIKKA
+1 MITIRKA

-24 IAGITGTNSS
+24 IAGVAGTNSS
-34 AHAETLTAANTITTA
+34 AHAEILTTANTITTA
-49 NSYDDDGKSN
+49 NSYDDDNKSN

-66 SNDNSKE
+66 SNDNSQE

-87 IGTNADTTVNAASP
+87 AGTNADTTIDSTSP
-101 DSIATDQTAD
+101 DSIATDQTAN

-116 DSVTEDNSTD
+116 DSVNEDNSSD
-126 YANTE
+126 YANAE
-131 TTANSVNTLLTS
+131 TTADSVNTLLTS
-143 SLLQSNTTTTTAN
+143 SLLQSNTTTTTVN

-164 YGVDVSGYQDT
+164 YGVDVSGYQNI

-348 TSNWRGLHID
+348 TSNWRGLHVD

-366 LSNASTTDDKDKAI
+366 SSNASTTNDKDKAI

-393 AVVASG
+393 AVIASG

-437 NNDTGTITIHVTHKT
+437 NNDTGTITIHVNHKT
-452 EFVSETREVT
+452 ETVTETREATFDITEDSSTSGNVGP
-462 ASGVQDLSMPFHI
+462 ASGVSKKY
-475 TPAVSFGKVYSFSRT
+475 TFSRT
-490 GIKDLVTNQ
+490 GTKDLVTGQ
-499 ITWNDWSA
+499 TTW
-507 PAKLGNDNAAIN
+507 
-519 GELHA
+519 GEWPSPKTLK
-524 LEEYPIIIT
+524 YDKYTFTVT
-533 ADTPNMN
+533 ADSPNTKI
-540 VTITKKGM
+540 TITSKGM
-548 LISTDSAPHKV
+548 LINTDTAPHKV
-559 TNTINF
+559 TNTVNF
-565 VNSSDMWD
+565 VDAAGK
-573 FSNSFD
+573 
-579 TSMIIKATTIT
+579 TVKTTT
-590 ADDQN
+590 VSADDQN

-611 DSADS
+611 NSAS
-616 TLTSGDNG
+616 NSLISGDNG

-634 NADSNNTDNTDN
+634 NADSNNTDN
-646 NKNDS
+646 
-651 DSGKADSSVT
+651 
-661 NVVEFVDENSN
+661 
-672 IVGSTTIKAD
+672 
-682 AAGKSFTLDSNS
+682 
-694 IPTGYQLADGASL
+694 
-707 TLTTKDNG
+707 
-715 ATIQIKVVKADATDT
+715 
-730 DNGNSSGSDNSS
+730 GSDPSSS
-742 DNGNTDNSGQGNTD
+742 DNANTDNSGQGNTD
-756 PVTPGDSDNTNTSGS
+756 PVTPGDSDNNTG
-771 DSTGSSNSGSDSSNK
+771 GSNSGSDSSNK

-792 SPTNPDGSVDDS
+792 SPTNPDGSGDDS

-811 GSSNSDSNTDNT
+811 DSSNSDSNTDST
-823 NNDKNDNSSSNG
+823 DNDKNDNSSSNG
-835 SDTGDSSNSGSDGST
+835 SDTGDSSNSGSDASIA
-850 TTPSVPDS
+850 TPSVPDS
-858 SDNSNSNSDN
+858 SDNSNSNSGN

-891 TDSIDNANNVNNDT
+891 TDSTDNANNVNSDT
-905 GKNSGSQTGTSDN
+905 DKNSGSQTGASDN
-918 AQAMI
+918 AQATI

-929 VLTQEPVSTGIP
+929 VLSQEPVSTGIP
-941 STDTSFGTQ
+941 STTADTSFGIQ

-964 STLATTLP
+964 STLATALP

>member
-49 NSYDDDGKSN
+49 NRYDDDGKSN

-66 SNDNSKE
+66 SNDNSQE
-73 STLTFNTVADNNAS
+73 STLTFNTVTDNNAGT
-87 IGTNADTTVNAASP
+87 GTNADTTVNAASP

-143 SLLQSNTTTTTAN
+143 SLLQSNTTTTTVN

-263 ANVVD
+263 INVVNGD
-268 GNTEQNTSAILAF
+268 TEKNTAAVMAF
-281 MRKVSAAGYKPLVY
+281 MKKVQKAGYLPLVY
-295 TGAYNFQNHLNVSE
+295 TGAYNFQSHLNVSE

-348 TSNWRGLHID
+348 TSNWRGLHVD

-366 LSNASTTDDKDKAI
+366 VNTSSSATDSTVTV
-380 SVNYQVVDDDNNG
+380 SYQVVDDDDNG
-393 AVVASG
+393 SVVTTGSVTG
-399 TFSGKSNTSLSN
+399 SSNSSITNQSIIKSN
-411 RSIIDTNAPDVLNK
+411 NADLLDK
-425 YVLSSPDGSTLL
+425 YVISSPDDKNLL
-437 NNDTGTITIHVTHKT
+437 NNDTGTITIHVNHKT
-452 EFVSETREVT
+452 ETVTETREVT

-507 PAKLGNDNAAIN
+507 PVKLGSDNDAIN

-624 SFFNVAIVKN
+624 TVFNVAVVKV
-634 NADSNNTDNTDN
+634 ATD
-646 NKNDS
+646 
-651 DSGKADSSVT
+651 GSS
-661 NVVEFVDENSN
+661 
-672 IVGSTTIKAD
+672 
-682 AAGKSFTLDSNS
+682 DSNS
-694 IPTGYQLADGASL
+694 
-707 TLTTKDNG
+707 
-715 ATIQIKVVKADATDT
+715 
-730 DNGNSSGSDNSS
+730 NGNSSSDSN
-742 DNGNTDNSGQGNTD
+742 NTDNSGQGNTD
-756 PVTPGDSDNTNTSGS
+756 PVTPGDSDTNTSGS
-771 DSTGSSNSGSDSSNK
+771 DSTGGSNSGSDSNNK

-792 SPTNPDGSVDDS
+792 SPTNPDGSGDDS

-811 GSSNSDSNTDNT
+811 DSSNSDSTD
-823 NNDKNDNSSSNG
+823 NDKNDNSSSNG
-835 SDTGDSSNSGSDGST
+835 SDTGDSSNSGSDAST

-858 SDNSNSNSDN
+858 SDNSNSNSGN

-891 TDSIDNANNVNNDT
+891 TDSTDNANNVNNDT
-905 GKNSGSQTGTSDN
+905 GKNSGSQTGASDN
-918 AQAMI
+918 AQATI

-941 STDTSFGTQ
+941 STTADTSFGIQ

-964 STLATTLP
+964 STLATALP

>member
-66 SNDNSKE
+66 SNDNSQE
-73 STLTFNTVADNNAS
+73 STLTFNTVTDNNAGT
-87 IGTNADTTVNAASP
+87 GTNADTTVNAASP

-143 SLLQSNTTTTTAN
+143 SLLQSNTTTTTVN

-263 ANVVD
+263 INVVNGD
-268 GNTEQNTSAILAF
+268 TEKNTAAVMAF
-281 MRKVSAAGYKPLVY
+281 MKKVQKAGYLPLVY
-295 TGAYNFQNHLNVSE
+295 TGAYNFQSHLNVSE

-348 TSNWRGLHID
+348 TSNWRGLHVD

-366 LSNASTTDDKDKAI
+366 VNTSSSATDSTVTV
-380 SVNYQVVDDDNNG
+380 SYQVVDDDDNG
-393 AVVASG
+393 SVVTTGSVTG
-399 TFSGKSNTSLSN
+399 SSSSITNQSIIKSN
-411 RSIIDTNAPDVLNK
+411 NADLLDK
-425 YVLSSPDGSTLL
+425 YVISSPDDKNLL
-437 NNDTGTITIHVTHKT
+437 NNDTGTITIHVNHKT
-452 EFVSETREVT
+452 ETVTETREVT

-507 PAKLGNDNAAIN
+507 PVKLGSDNDAIN

-624 SFFNVAIVKN
+624 TVFNVAVVKV
-634 NADSNNTDNTDN
+634 ATD
-646 NKNDS
+646 
-651 DSGKADSSVT
+651 GSS
-661 NVVEFVDENSN
+661 
-672 IVGSTTIKAD
+672 
-682 AAGKSFTLDSNS
+682 DSNS
-694 IPTGYQLADGASL
+694 
-707 TLTTKDNG
+707 
-715 ATIQIKVVKADATDT
+715 
-730 DNGNSSGSDNSS
+730 NGNSSSDSN
-742 DNGNTDNSGQGNTD
+742 NTDNSGQGNTD
-756 PVTPGDSDNTNTSGS
+756 PVTPGDSDTNTSGS
-771 DSTGSSNSGSDSSNK
+771 DSTGGSNSGSDSNNK

-792 SPTNPDGSVDDS
+792 SPTNPDGSGDDS

-811 GSSNSDSNTDNT
+811 DSSNSDSTD
-823 NNDKNDNSSSNG
+823 NDKNDNSSSNG
-835 SDTGDSSNSGSDGST
+835 SDTGDSSNSGSDAST

-858 SDNSNSNSDN
+858 SDNSNSNSGN

-891 TDSIDNANNVNNDT
+891 TDSTDNANNVNNDT
-905 GKNSGSQTGTSDN
+905 GKNSGSQTGASDN
-918 AQAMI
+918 AQATI

-941 STDTSFGTQ
+941 STTADTSFGIQ

-964 STLATTLP
+964 STLATALP

>member
-34 AHAETLTAANTITTA
+34 AHAETLAAANTITTA

-66 SNDNSKE
+66 SNDNSQE
-73 STLTFNTVADNNAS
+73 STLTFNTVTDNNAGT
-87 IGTNADTTVNAASP
+87 GTNADTTVNAASP

-143 SLLQSNTTTTTAN
+143 SLLQSNTTTTTVN

-263 ANVVD
+263 INVVNGD
-268 GNTEQNTSAILAF
+268 TEKNTAAVMAF
-281 MRKVSAAGYKPLVY
+281 MKKVQKAGYLPLVY
-295 TGAYNFQNHLNVSE
+295 TGAYNFQSHLNVSE

-348 TSNWRGLHID
+348 TSNWRGLHVD

-366 LSNASTTDDKDKAI
+366 VNTSSSATDSTVTV
-380 SVNYQVVDDDNNG
+380 SYQVVDDDDNG
-393 AVVASG
+393 SVVTTGSVTG
-399 TFSGKSNTSLSN
+399 SSNSSITNQSIIKSN
-411 RSIIDTNAPDVLNK
+411 NADLLDK
-425 YVLSSPDGSTLL
+425 YVLSSPDDKNLL
-437 NNDTGTITIHVTHKT
+437 NNDTGTITIHVNHKT
-452 EFVSETREVT
+452 ETVTETREVT

-507 PAKLGNDNAAIN
+507 PAKLGSDNAAIN

-624 SFFNVAIVKN
+624 TVFNVAVVKV
-634 NADSNNTDNTDN
+634 ATD
-646 NKNDS
+646 
-651 DSGKADSSVT
+651 GSS
-661 NVVEFVDENSN
+661 
-672 IVGSTTIKAD
+672 
-682 AAGKSFTLDSNS
+682 DSNS
-694 IPTGYQLADGASL
+694 
-707 TLTTKDNG
+707 
-715 ATIQIKVVKADATDT
+715 
-730 DNGNSSGSDNSS
+730 NGNSSSDSN
-742 DNGNTDNSGQGNTD
+742 NTDNSGQGNTD
-756 PVTPGDSDNTNTSGS
+756 PVTPGDSDNNTSGS
-771 DSTGSSNSGSDSSNK
+771 DSTGGSNSGSDSNNK

-792 SPTNPDGSVDDS
+792 SPTNPDGSGDDS

-811 GSSNSDSNTDNT
+811 DSSNSDSTTDST
-823 NNDKNDNSSSNG
+823 DNDKNDNSSSNG
-835 SDTGDSSNSGSDGST
+835 SDTGDSSNSGSDAST

-858 SDNSNSNSDN
+858 SDNSNSNSGN

-878 NSNSENNVNISDN
+878 NGNSENNVNISDN

-905 GKNSGSQTGTSDN
+905 GKNSGSQTGASDN
-918 AQAMI
+918 AQATI

-929 VLTQEPVSTGIP
+929 VLSQEPFSTGIP
-941 STDTSFGTQ
+941 STTADTSFGTQ

-964 STLATTLP
+964 STLATALP
-972 QTGNSVQDTKVLKA
+972 QTGNSVQDAKVLKT

-998 SLGFAI
+998 SLGFIIA
-1004 TKKKPDNQ
+1004 KKKPDNQ